1 MIHLYLE
8 KKLTAENGEMQLN
21 INIDIE
27 QGNFITIYGNSGAG
41 KTSILRMLAGLL
53 RPEKGSI
60 IVNQKTWFDSNKKV
74 NLPPQQRK
82 LGFVFQNYS
91 LFPNMT
97 IKENLLFALD
107 KGQDKQIVNELISI
121 IELGDLQ
128 DRKPE
133 KLSGG
138 QMQRVALARAL
149 VRKPEILVLDEPL
162 SALDTTMRTKLQDY
176 ILRLHQQFHLTT
188 ILVSHDPGEV
198 IKMSDQIFVLE
209 NGRIIKEGKPIDVF
223 TTKKVSGKFQFSG
236 QIIQIEKQ
244 DVICII
250 TILIE
255 GSLVKIV
262 AEETE
267 TKELNVGDKV
277 LVASKA
283 FNPIVQKIE
292 E

>member
-8 KKLTAENGEMQLN
+8 KTLTAEYGAMQMH

-27 QGNFITIYGNSGAG
+27 QGEFITIYGNSGAG
-41 KTSILRMLAGLL
+41 KTSVLRMLAGLL
-53 RPEKGSI
+53 QPDKGLI
-60 IVNQKTWFDSNKKV
+60 TVNSKTWFDSNNKINVK
-74 NLPPQQRK
+74 PQQRK
-82 LGFVFQNYS
+82 MGFVFQHYS

-97 IKENLLFALD
+97 IKENLLFALS
-107 KGQDKQIVNELISI
+107 KGQDKQIINELISI

-128 DRKPE
+128 HRKPG

-162 SALDTTMRTKLQDY
+162 SALDTNMRMKLQDY
-176 ILRLHQQFHLTT
+176 ILKLHRQFNLIT

-198 IKMSDQIFVLE
+198 IKMSNKIFILE

-236 QIIQIEKQ
+236 QVIQIEKQ
-244 DVICII
+244 DVIYIL

-262 AEETE
+262 AAETE
-267 TKELNVGDKV
+267 AKGINIGDKV

-283 FNPIVQKIE
+283 FNPVLQKIT
-292 E
+292 

>member
-1 MIHLYLE
+1 ME
-8 KKLTAENGEMQLN
+8 KTLTAEYGAMQMH

-27 QGNFITIYGNSGAG
+27 QGEFITIYGNSGAG
-41 KTSILRMLAGLL
+41 KTSVLRMLAGLL
-53 RPEKGSI
+53 QPDKGLI
-60 IVNQKTWFDSNKKV
+60 TVNSKTWFDSNNKINVK
-74 NLPPQQRK
+74 PQQRK
-82 LGFVFQNYS
+82 MGFVFQHYS

-97 IKENLLFALD
+97 IKENLLFALS
-107 KGQDKQIVNELISI
+107 KGQDKQIINELISI

-128 DRKPE
+128 HRKPG

-162 SALDTTMRTKLQDY
+162 SALDTNMRMKLQDY
-176 ILRLHQQFHLTT
+176 ILKLHRQFNLIT

-198 IKMSDQIFVLE
+198 IKMSNKIFILE

-236 QIIQIEKQ
+236 QVIQIEKQ
-244 DVICII
+244 DVIYIL

-262 AEETE
+262 AAETE
-267 TKELNVGDKV
+267 AKGINIGDKV

-283 FNPIVQKIE
+283 FNPVLQKIT
-292 E
+292 

>member
-1 MIHLYLE
+1 MIHLCLE
-8 KKLTAENGEMQLN
+8 KKLTAENGEMQMQ
-21 INIDIE
+21 INIDVE
-27 QGNFITIYGNSGAG
+27 QGKLITIYGSSGTG

-53 RPEKGSI
+53 QPDKGLI
-60 IVNQKTWFDSNKKV
+60 TVNETTWFDSKKKINV
-74 NLPPQQRK
+74 KAQKRRI
-82 LGFVFQNYS
+82 GFIFQHYS

-97 IKENLLFALD
+97 IKENLFFALD
-107 KGQDKQIVNELISI
+107 KKQDTKIVDELISI
-121 IELGDLQ
+121 IELSDLKN
-128 DRKPE
+128 RKPE

-149 VRKPEILVLDEPL
+149 VRRPEILVLDEPL
-162 SALDTTMRTKLQDY
+162 SALDSKMRTKLQDY
-176 ILRLHQQFHLTT
+176 ILRVHKEFRLTT

-198 IKMSDQIFVLE
+198 IKMSDKIFLLE
-209 NGRIIKEGKPIDVF
+209 NGKISKEGNPIDIF
-223 TTKKVSGKFQFSG
+223 TTKKLSGKFQFTG

-244 DVICII
+244 DVIYII

-255 GSLVKIV
+255 GSVVKII

-283 FNPIVQKIE
+283 FNPIIQKIY
-292 E
+292 

>member
-1 MIHLYLE
+1 MIRLYLE
-8 KKLTAENGEMQLN
+8 KRLTAENGEMQMH
-21 INIDIE
+21 IDIDIE
-27 QGNFITIYGNSGAG
+27 QGTFVTIYGNSGAG

-53 RPEKGSI
+53 QPDKGLI
-60 IVNQKTWFDSNKKV
+60 TVNNKTWFDSSNKINVK
-74 NLPPQQRK
+74 PQQRK
-82 LGFVFQNYS
+82 MGFVFQHYS

-97 IKENLLFALD
+97 IKENLLFALN
-107 KGQDKQIVNELISI
+107 KGQDKQIITELISI

-128 DRKPE
+128 HRKPG

-162 SALDTTMRTKLQDY
+162 SALDTNMRTRLQDY
-176 ILRLHQQFHLTT
+176 ILKLHQQFNLTT

-198 IKMSDQIFVLE
+198 IKMSDKIFVLE

-236 QIIQIEKQ
+236 QVIQIEKQ
-244 DVICII
+244 DVIYIL

-267 TKELNVGDKV
+267 TKGINVGDKV

-283 FNPIVQKIE
+283 FNPVIQKIA
-292 E
+292 

>member
-1 MIHLYLE
+1 MIRLYLE
-8 KKLTAENGEMQLN
+8 KRLTAENGEMQMH
-21 INIDIE
+21 IDIDIE
-27 QGNFITIYGNSGAG
+27 QGTFVTIYGNSGAG

-53 RPEKGSI
+53 QPDKGLI
-60 IVNQKTWFDSNKKV
+60 TVNNKTWFDSNNKINVK
-74 NLPPQQRK
+74 PQQRK
-82 LGFVFQNYS
+82 MGFVFQHYS

-97 IKENLLFALD
+97 IKENLLFALN
-107 KGQDKQIVNELISI
+107 KGQDKQIINELISI

-128 DRKPE
+128 HRKPG

-162 SALDTTMRTKLQDY
+162 SALDTNMRTRLQDY
-176 ILRLHQQFHLTT
+176 ILKLHQQFDLTT

-198 IKMSDQIFVLE
+198 IKMSDKIFVLE
-209 NGRIIKEGKPIDVF
+209 NGRIIKEGNPIDVF

-236 QIIQIEKQ
+236 QVIQIEKQ
-244 DVICII
+244 DVIYIL

-262 AEETE
+262 AEEME
-267 TKELNVGDKV
+267 TKGINVGDKV

-283 FNPIVQKIE
+283 FNPVIQKIA
-292 E
+292 

>member
-1 MIHLYLE
+1 MIRLYLE
-8 KKLTAENGEMQLN
+8 KRLTAENGEMQMH
-21 INIDIE
+21 IDIDIE
-27 QGNFITIYGNSGAG
+27 QGTFVTIYGNSGAG

-53 RPEKGSI
+53 QPDKGLI
-60 IVNQKTWFDSNKKV
+60 TVNNKTWFDSSNKINVK
-74 NLPPQQRK
+74 PQQRK
-82 LGFVFQNYS
+82 MGFVFQHYS

-97 IKENLLFALD
+97 IKENLLFALN
-107 KGQDKQIVNELISI
+107 KGQDKQIITELISI

-128 DRKPE
+128 HRKPG

-162 SALDTTMRTKLQDY
+162 SALDTNMRTRLQDY
-176 ILRLHQQFHLTT
+176 ILKLHQQFNLTT

-198 IKMSDQIFVLE
+198 IKMSDKIFVLE
-209 NGRIIKEGKPIDVF
+209 NGRIIKEGKPIDIF

-236 QIIQIEKQ
+236 QVIRIEKQ
-244 DVICII
+244 DVIYIL

-267 TKELNVGDKV
+267 TKGINVGDKV

-283 FNPIVQKIE
+283 FNPVIQKIA
-292 E
+292 

>member
-1 MIHLYLE
+1 MIHVYLE
-8 KKLTAENGEMQLN
+8 KTLTAEIGAMQMH
-21 INIDIE
+21 INIDIK
-27 QGNFITIYGNSGAG
+27 QGEFIAIYGNSGAG

-53 RPEKGSI
+53 QPHKGLI
-60 IVNQKTWFDSNKKV
+60 TVNNKTWFDSNNKINVK
-74 NLPPQQRK
+74 PQQRK
-82 LGFVFQNYS
+82 MGFVFQHYS

-97 IKENLLFALD
+97 IKENLLFALS
-107 KGQDKQIVNELISI
+107 KGQDKQIINELISI

-128 DRKPE
+128 HRKPG

-162 SALDTTMRTKLQDY
+162 SALDTNMRTKLQDY
-176 ILRLHQQFHLTT
+176 ILKLHKQFNLTT

-198 IKMSDQIFVLE
+198 IKMSDKIFIVE

-236 QIIQIEKQ
+236 QVIQIEKQ
-244 DVICII
+244 DVIYIL

-262 AEETE
+262 AAETE
-267 TKELNVGDKV
+267 TKGINVGDKV

-283 FNPIVQKIE
+283 FNPVLQKIN
-292 E
+292 

>member
-8 KKLTAENGEMQLN
+8 KKLTAENGDMQMQVD
-21 INIDIE
+21 INIE
-27 QGNFITIYGNSGAG
+27 QGKFITIYGSSGAG

-53 RPEKGSI
+53 QPDKGLI
-60 IVNQKTWFDSNKKV
+60 TVNQKTWFDSKNKINVKA
-74 NLPPQQRK
+74 QKRRI
-82 LGFVFQNYS
+82 GFVFQQYS

-107 KGQDKQIVNELISI
+107 KGQDIKIVDELIST
-121 IELGDLQ
+121 IELNDLQ
-128 DRKPE
+128 NRKPE

-149 VRKPEILVLDEPL
+149 VRRPEILVLDEPL
-162 SALDTTMRTKLQDY
+162 SALDAKMRTKLQDY
-176 ILRLHQQFHLTT
+176 ILKLHRQYNLTT

-198 IKMSDQIFVLE
+198 IKMSDKIFLLE
-209 NGRIIKEGKPIDVF
+209 NGKITKEGNPINIF

-244 DVICII
+244 DVIYIL

-255 GSLVKIV
+255 GSLVKVI
-262 AEETE
+262 ADETE
-267 TKELNVGDKV
+267 IKDMNVGDKV
-277 LVASKA
+277 MVASKA
-283 FNPIVQKIE
+283 FNPIIQKIN
-292 E
+292 

>member
-1 MIHLYLE
+1 
-8 KKLTAENGEMQLN
+8 
-21 INIDIE
+21 
-27 QGNFITIYGNSGAG
+27 
-41 KTSILRMLAGLL
+41 
-53 RPEKGSI
+53 
-60 IVNQKTWFDSNKKV
+60 
-74 NLPPQQRK
+74 
-82 LGFVFQNYS
+82 
-91 LFPNMT
+91 MT

-107 KGQDKQIVNELISI
+107 KKQDKQIVDELIPI
-121 IELGDLQ
+121 IELTDLQ

-149 VRKPEILVLDEPL
+149 VRRPEILLLDEPL

-176 ILRLHQQFHLTT
+176 MLRLHQQFNLTT

-198 IKMSDQIFVLE
+198 IKMSDKIFVLE
-209 NGRIIKEGKPIDVF
+209 NGKIIREGNPIDVF

-236 QIIQIEKQ
+236 QIIHIEKQ
-244 DVICII
+244 DVIYIL

-262 AEETE
+262 AEETDI
-267 TKELNVGDKV
+267 KQLNVGDKV

-283 FNPIVQKIE
+283 FNPILQKITG
-292 E
+292 

>member
-1 MIHLYLE
+1 MIRLYLE
-8 KKLTAENGEMQLN
+8 KRLTAENGEMQMH
-21 INIDIE
+21 IDIDIE
-27 QGNFITIYGNSGAG
+27 QGTFVTIYGNSGAG

-53 RPEKGSI
+53 QPDKGLI
-60 IVNQKTWFDSNKKV
+60 TVNNKTWFDSNNKINVK
-74 NLPPQQRK
+74 PQQRK
-82 LGFVFQNYS
+82 MGFVFQHYS

-97 IKENLLFALD
+97 IKENLLFALN
-107 KGQDKQIVNELISI
+107 KGQDKQIINELISI

-128 DRKPE
+128 HRKPG

-162 SALDTTMRTKLQDY
+162 SALDTNMRTRLQDY
-176 ILRLHQQFHLTT
+176 ILKLHQQFNLTT

-198 IKMSDQIFVLE
+198 IKMSDKIFVLE
-209 NGRIIKEGKPIDVF
+209 NGRIIKEGKPIDIF

-236 QIIQIEKQ
+236 QVIRIEKQ
-244 DVICII
+244 DVIYIL

-267 TKELNVGDKV
+267 TKGINVGDKV

-283 FNPIVQKIE
+283 FNPVIQKIA
-292 E
+292 

>member
-8 KKLTAENGEMQLN
+8 KRLTAENGEMQMH
-21 INIDIE
+21 IDIDIE
-27 QGNFITIYGNSGAG
+27 QGTFITIYGNSGAG
-41 KTSILRMLAGLL
+41 KTSILRMFAGLL
-53 RPEKGSI
+53 QPDKGLI
-60 IVNQKTWFDSNKKV
+60 TVNNKTWFDSNNKLNIK
-74 NLPPQQRK
+74 PQQRK
-82 LGFVFQNYS
+82 MGFVFQHYS

-107 KGQDKQIVNELISI
+107 KGQDKQIINELISI
-121 IELGDLQ
+121 TELGDLQ
-128 DRKPE
+128 DRKPG

-149 VRKPEILVLDEPL
+149 VRKPGILLLDEPL
-162 SALDTTMRTKLQDY
+162 SALDTNMRTRLQDY
-176 ILRLHQQFHLTT
+176 ILKLHQQFNLTT

-198 IKMSDQIFVLE
+198 IKLSDKIFVLE
-209 NGRIIKEGKPIDVF
+209 NGKIIKEGKPIDVF

-236 QIIQIEKQ
+236 QVIQIEKQ
-244 DVICII
+244 DVIYIL

-262 AEETE
+262 AEEAE
-267 TKELNVGDKV
+267 TKGINVGDKV

-283 FNPIVQKIE
+283 FNPVIQKIV
-292 E
+292 